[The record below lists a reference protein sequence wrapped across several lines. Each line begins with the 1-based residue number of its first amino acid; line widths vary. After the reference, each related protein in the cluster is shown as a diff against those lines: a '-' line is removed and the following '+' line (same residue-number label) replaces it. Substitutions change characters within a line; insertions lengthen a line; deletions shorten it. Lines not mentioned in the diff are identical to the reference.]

1 MTVSA
6 QPIWNNEV
14 DADSEKDALLQFSD
28 VSRKFIDSYTSL
40 EKHVDRLS
48 SELEAQTAEKEQ
60 QYEEKNHLAERLQL
74 ILSTL
79 PSAVIVIDGHGKVQ
93 ECNTLAEDMLGLPL
107 IGERWLKIIGRAFAP
122 KSDDGFEISLKDG
135 RRVKV
140 ETRALGKQPGQIV
153 LLTDLTETRK
163 QQESQSRE
171 QRLSSIGKMMASLA
185 HQIRTPLS
193 SALLYSGH
201 ISSQKL
207 NGEQHQ
213 RCHNNLQH
221 SLKQLQRQVSDMLL
235 FASGGVAS
243 KERFQ
248 LADLIKAL
256 KADVDGYQLHK
267 EIDINFENFINK
279 NLESETSLFGNSQAL
294 LGAIAN
300 LIENSIHA
308 CNKNR
313 AQGKLVDIAIVF
325 EIKNEKKLSISVSDN
340 GCGISK
346 SDQKQIFQPFYT
358 KRARGTGLGL
368 AVVNTVVNSFKG
380 AINVES
386 EDTSSST
393 AATTITL
400 TLPCIHSSS
409 STLEQSIENIS
420 STVEEEP
427 QLLTGGQ

>member
-1 MTVSA
+1 M
-6 QPIWNNEV
+6 
-14 DADSEKDALLQFSD
+14 K
-28 VSRKFIDSYTSL
+28 
-40 EKHVDRLS
+40 
-48 SELEAQTAEKEQ
+48 
-60 QYEEKNHLAERLQL
+60 
-74 ILSTL
+74 
-79 PSAVIVIDGHGKVQ
+79 KVQ
-93 ECNTLAEDMLGLPL
+93 ECNTLAEDMLGQPL
-107 IGERWLKIIGRAFAP
+107 VGERWLTIISRAFAP
-122 KSDDGFEISLKDG
+122 RSDDGFEISLKDG

-140 ETRALGKQPGQIV
+140 ETRALGNQPGQIV

-163 QQESQSRE
+163 QQESHSRE

-207 NGEQHQ
+207 NEEQHQ

-235 FASGGVAS
+235 FASGGVSS

-248 LADLIKAL
+248 LSDLIKAL
-256 KADVDGYQLHK
+256 KADLGSYQLHK
-267 EIDINFENFINK
+267 ETDINFENLINE
-279 NLESETSLFGNSQAL
+279 NLESETTLFGNIQAL

-308 CNKNR
+308 CSKNR
-313 AQGKLVDIAIVF
+313 AQGKLVDIAVVF
-325 EIKNEKKLSISVSDN
+325 EIKNKKKLSISVSDN
-340 GCGISK
+340 GCGIAK

-368 AVVNTVVNSFKG
+368 AVVRTVVNSFKG
-380 AINVES
+380 KINVES
-386 EDTSSST
+386 EGKS
-393 AATTITL
+393 AAVTTINL

-420 STVEEEP
+420 STVEKEP
-427 QLLTGGQ
+427 QMLTGGQ

>member
-48 SELEAQTAEKEQ
+48 SELQAQTAAKEQ
-60 QYEEKNHLAERLQL
+60 EYEEKNHLAERLQL

-93 ECNTLAEDMLGLPL
+93 ECNTLAEDMLGFPL
-107 IGERWLKIIGRAFAP
+107 IGERWLTIISRAFAP

-256 KADVDGYQLHK
+256 KADLDAYQLHK
-267 EIDINFENFINK
+267 EIDINFENFINE

-294 LGAIAN
+294 LGSIAN

-308 CNKNR
+308 CNKNL

-325 EIKNEKKLSISVSDN
+325 EIKNEKNLSISVSDN

-346 SDQKQIFQPFYT
+346 SDQKHIFQPFYT

-368 AVVNTVVNSFKG
+368 AVVNTVINSFKG
-380 AINVES
+380 AIKVES
-386 EDTSSST
+386 EDISSST
-393 AATTITL
+393 ATTITL

-420 STVEEEP
+420 STVEEES